1 MTDAQDPQNPAHTTP
16 TVQPR
21 RPRWVTAFIV
31 VAIVVIALV
40 LVAHLM
46 GVMGAGM
53 H

>member
-1 MTDAQDPQNPAHTTP
+1 MADAGDPQSARTTP
-16 TVQPR
+16 SVQTR

-31 VAIVVIALV
+31 AAVVVVALV
-40 LVAHLM
+40 VVAHLT

>member
-1 MTDAQDPQNPAHTTP
+1 MADTQDPQKPTRTTP
-16 TVQPR
+16 AAQPR

-31 VAIVVIALV
+31 VAIVLVALV
-40 LVAHLM
+40 LVAHLS

>member
-1 MTDAQDPQNPAHTTP
+1 MGDVQPPAHSTP
-16 TVQPR
+16 SVRTR
-21 RPRWVTAFIV
+21 RPRWVTGFIV

-40 LVAHLM
+40 VVAHLT